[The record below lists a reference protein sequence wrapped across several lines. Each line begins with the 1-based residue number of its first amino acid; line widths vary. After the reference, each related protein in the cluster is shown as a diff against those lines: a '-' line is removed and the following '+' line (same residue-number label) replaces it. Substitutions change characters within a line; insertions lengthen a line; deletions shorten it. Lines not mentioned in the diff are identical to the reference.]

1 MLGTECGSKRWKKL
15 LIAINLMRGGHLRC
29 IYEWSGPFTFH
40 CVKLISKIYLPLSPL
55 VLPLAV
61 SLFLSLSLSFFPFLP
76 HPMSLILYILGSL
89 VGRAFVKRNLNG
101 TLLERKKLP
110 LSAILNLWVRAAT
123 VPVWGS
129 HESFIKCV
137 SANTN
142 DRKRPSINFW
152 ISQMGQSLI

>member
-1 MLGTECGSKRWKKL
+1 MKL
-15 LIAINLMRGGHLRC
+15 I
-29 IYEWSGPFTFH
+29 FH
-40 CVKLISKIYLPLSPL
+40 CHNPHTQWAPHCIRSAPSSLCVIPVSKISLPLPNIHLSPYL
-55 VLPLAV
+55 FPLPLLSY
-61 SLFLSLSLSFFPFLP
+61 SLYLGASFLSKS
-76 HPMSLILYILGSL
+76 
-89 VGRAFVKRNLNG
+89 FVKRNLNG

-110 LSAILNLWVRAAT
+110 LSASLNLWVRAAT

-129 HESFIKCV
+129 HESFTKCV